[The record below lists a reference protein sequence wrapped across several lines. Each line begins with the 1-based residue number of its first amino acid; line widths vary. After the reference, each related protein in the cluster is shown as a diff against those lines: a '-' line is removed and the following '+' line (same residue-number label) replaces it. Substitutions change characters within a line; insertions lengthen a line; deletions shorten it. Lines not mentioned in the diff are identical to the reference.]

1 MSVTRRSRL
10 VVRSCPQCA
19 TESLVSNGGFWSC
32 ACCRYAVTSTAL
44 AMDCAKTEASF
55 KALATCVNETDER
68 DAALEPEL
76 VGAHTADGRR

>member
-1 MSVTRRSRL
+1 
-10 VVRSCPQCA
+10 
-19 TESLVSNGGFWSC
+19 
-32 ACCRYAVTSTAL
+32 
-44 AMDCAKTEASF
+44 MDCAKTEASF